1 MIFSNREEAGKIL
14 GAKVKEKGYGKD
26 SLVLGIPRGG
36 VVVAK
41 EVAKIL
47 KCELDIIIPRKLRS
61 PFNPELAFGAI
72 SDDDSL
78 VIDESLVSLL
88 NISQEFIEQEKKT
101 QLKEINRRRKK
112 YNMDKLLPDMKGKT
126 VILVDDGIATG
137 ATMKAGVISVKKKKP
152 EKIIVAIP
160 VASPQSVEELK
171 EITDEVICLYAP
183 SYFAAVGQFYTE
195 FSQTSDDEVIEILKK
210 ISKRKREK
218 FIKNNKQK
226 I

>member
-101 QLKEINRRRKK
+101 QLKEIKRRRKK

-183 SYFAAVGQFYTE
+183 AYFAAVGQFYTE

-210 ISKRKREK
+210 IKEEK
-218 FIKNNKQK
+218 GEIYQK
-226 I
+226 

>member
-72 SDDDSL
+72 SGDDSL

-101 QLKEINRRRKK
+101 QLEEIKRRRKK

-183 SYFAAVGQFYTE
+183 AYFAAVGQFYTE

-210 ISKRKREK
+210 I
-218 FIKNNKQK
+218 
-226 I
+226 

>member
-101 QLKEINRRRKK
+101 QLEEIKRRRKK
-112 YNMDKLLPDMKGKT
+112 YKMDKLLPDMKGKT

-183 SYFAAVGQFYTE
+183 AYFAAVGQFYTE

-210 ISKRKREK
+210 IKEEK
-218 FIKNNKQK
+218 GEIYQK
-226 I
+226 

>member
-101 QLKEINRRRKK
+101 QLEEIKRRRKK

-183 SYFAAVGQFYTE
+183 AYFAAVGQFYTE

-210 ISKRKREK
+210 IKEEK
-218 FIKNNKQK
+218 GEIYQK
-226 I
+226 

>member
-72 SDDDSL
+72 SDDESL

-101 QLKEINRRRKK
+101 QLEEIKRRRKK

-183 SYFAAVGQFYTE
+183 AYFAAVGQFYTE

-210 ISKRKREK
+210 IKEEK
-218 FIKNNKQK
+218 GEIYKK
-226 I
+226 

>member
-14 GAKVKEKGYGKD
+14 GVKVKEKGYGKD

-72 SDDDSL
+72 SDDESI

-88 NISQEFIEQEKKT
+88 NISKEYIEQEKKT
-101 QLKEINRRRKK
+101 QLEEIKRRRKK
-112 YNMDKLLPDMKGKT
+112 YKMDKLLPDMKGKT

-183 SYFAAVGQFYTE
+183 AYFAAVGQFYTE

-210 ISKRKREK
+210 IKEEK
-218 FIKNNKQK
+218 GEIYQK
-226 I
+226 

>member
-14 GAKVKEKGYGKD
+14 GVKVKEKGYGKD

-72 SDDDSL
+72 SDDESL

-101 QLKEINRRRKK
+101 QLEEIKRRRKK

-183 SYFAAVGQFYTE
+183 AYFAAVGQFYTE

-210 ISKRKREK
+210 ISNRKREK

>member
-14 GAKVKEKGYGKD
+14 GVKVKEKGYGKD

-72 SDDDSL
+72 SDDESI

-88 NISQEFIEQEKKT
+88 NISKEYIEQEKKT
-101 QLKEINRRRKK
+101 QLEEIKRRRKK
-112 YNMDKLLPDMKGKT
+112 YKMDKLLPDMKGKT

-183 SYFAAVGQFYTE
+183 AYFAAVGQFYTE

-218 FIKNNKQK
+218 FIKNNKQ
-226 I
+226 

>member
-1 MIFSNREEAGKIL
+1 MIFSNRAEAGKIL

-101 QLKEINRRRKK
+101 QLEEIKRRRKK
-112 YNMDKLLPDMKGKT
+112 YNMDKLLPDMEGKT

-183 SYFAAVGQFYTE
+183 AYFAAVGQFYTE

-210 ISKRKREK
+210 IKEEK
-218 FIKNNKQK
+218 GEIYQK
-226 I
+226 

>member
-72 SDDDSL
+72 SGDDSL

-88 NISQEFIEQEKKT
+88 NISQEFIDQEKKT
-101 QLKEINRRRKK
+101 QLEEIKRRRKK
-112 YNMDKLLPDMKGKT
+112 YNMDKLLPDMKRKT

-183 SYFAAVGQFYTE
+183 AYFAAVGQFYTE
-195 FSQTSDDEVIEILKK
+195 FSQTSEVIEILKK
-210 ISKRKREK
+210 ISNRKREK

>member
-1 MIFSNREEAGKIL
+1 MIFSNRAEAGKIL

-101 QLKEINRRRKK
+101 QLEEIKRRRKK

-183 SYFAAVGQFYTE
+183 AYFAAVGQFYTE

-210 ISKRKREK
+210 IKEEK
-218 FIKNNKQK
+218 GEIYQK
-226 I
+226 

>member
-72 SDDDSL
+72 SDDESL

-101 QLKEINRRRKK
+101 QLEEIKRRRKK

-152 EKIIVAIP
+152 EKIIVTIP

-183 SYFAAVGQFYTE
+183 AYFAAVGQFYTE

-210 ISKRKREK
+210 IKEEK
-218 FIKNNKQK
+218 GEIYKK
-226 I
+226 

>member
-14 GAKVKEKGYGKD
+14 GAKVKERGYGKD

-72 SDDDSL
+72 SSDDSL

-101 QLKEINRRRKK
+101 QLEEIKRRRKK
-112 YNMDKLLPDMKGKT
+112 YNMDKLLPDMKRKT

-183 SYFAAVGQFYTE
+183 AYFAAVGQFYTE

-210 ISKRKREK
+210 ISNRKREK
-218 FIKNNKQK
+218 FIKNNK
-226 I
+226 

>member
-1 MIFSNREEAGKIL
+1 MTFLNREEAGKTL

-101 QLKEINRRRKK
+101 QLEEIKRRRKK

-183 SYFAAVGQFYTE
+183 SYFGAVGQFYME

-218 FIKNNKQK
+218 FFI
-226 I
+226 

>member
-101 QLKEINRRRKK
+101 QLEEIKRRRKK
-112 YNMDKLLPDMKGKT
+112 YSMDKLLPDMKGKT

-183 SYFAAVGQFYTE
+183 AYFAAVGQFYTE

-210 ISKRKREK
+210 IKEEK
-218 FIKNNKQK
+218 GEIYKK
-226 I
+226 

>member
-14 GAKVKEKGYGKD
+14 GVKVKEKGYGKD

-72 SDDDSL
+72 SDDESL

-101 QLKEINRRRKK
+101 QLEEIKRRRKK
-112 YNMDKLLPDMKGKT
+112 YSMDKLLPDMKGKT

-183 SYFAAVGQFYTE
+183 AYFAAVGQFYTE

-210 ISKRKREK
+210 ISNRKREK